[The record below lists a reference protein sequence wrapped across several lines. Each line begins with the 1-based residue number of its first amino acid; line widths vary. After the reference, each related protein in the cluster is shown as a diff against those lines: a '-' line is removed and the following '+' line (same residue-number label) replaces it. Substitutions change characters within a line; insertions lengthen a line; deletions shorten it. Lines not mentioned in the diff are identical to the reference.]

1 LVRHA
6 ADGKLGG
13 ATNNMGEPMSG
24 LFKRLL
30 SSLLIVCLAGLGLPA
45 HAGMLPTDAANPE
58 RARVLTLLE
67 RSDVQAQLQAHG
79 VSPADVKARVAA
91 MTDDELAQLAGQIDG
106 LPAGRSD
113 ALTIILVAFIILLI
127 TDILGITHI
136 FPFTKS
142 LKSSTK

>member
-1 LVRHA
+1 
-6 ADGKLGG
+6 
-13 ATNNMGEPMSG
+13 MGEPVTH

-30 SSLLIVCLAGLGLPA
+30 SSLLIVCLAGLGLPV

-58 RARVLTLLE
+58 RARVLTVLE
-67 RSDVQAQLQAHG
+67 RSDVQAGLQARG

-91 MTDDELAQLAGQIDG
+91 MTDDEVAQLAGQIDS
-106 LPAGRSD
+106 LPAGGSD
-113 ALTIILVAFIILLI
+113 ALTIILVAFLVLLI
-127 TDILGITHI
+127 LDILGVTHI